1 MSYLNPGHMPAWLYS
16 STRSFALWACLGL
29 LVVCRK
35 CYLNKEG
42 KDGVCVFRQRKTV
55 EQGHRDLR
63 LSSFGI
69 LLMKYTHIRHELALM
84 QSLSALVTDERFTV
98 TTQVAE
104 LQKLMISIKVWLIRC
119 AMCEKKVRLGL
130 FLHSPP
136 GSTACSACAA
146 AAVVTGF
153 VGPVEQNSDFGKER
167 GPLLPSPQTSVK
179 FYATAPRLPPLSC
192 PVFGLQRRRRQPER
206 TTPACCAHRYAAV
219 QWIDE
224 PTGACTRMQKRRG
237 YAAVQRMLAAVEVH
251 VSVVRGLGR
260 EGEGASTLGV

>member
-119 AMCEKKVRLGL
+119 AMCEKKGSFFIL
-130 FLHSPP
+130 PP

-146 AAVVTGF
+146 AAIVTGF
-153 VGPVEQNSDFGKER
+153 

-179 FYATAPRLPPLSC
+179 FYATAPRLPPLLC
-192 PVFGLQRRRRQPER
+192 PVFGLRRRHRQPER
-206 TTPACCAHRYAAV
+206 TTPACCAH
-219 QWIDE
+219 
-224 PTGACTRMQKRRG
+224 G
-237 YAAVQRMLAAVEVH
+237 YAAVQRIDEF
-251 VSVVRGLGR
+251 VRVCLP
-260 EGEGASTLGV
+260 AF